1 MAGKN
6 NNNNNRNF
14 DTQHLTETVT
24 MARVAVNKYINDAK
38 VKAHYTW
45 CPYWKWTKPV
55 FRREE
60 ASLLNPVK

>member
-1 MAGKN
+1 
-6 NNNNNRNF
+6 
-14 DTQHLTETVT
+14 

-38 VKAHYTW
+38 AKAHYTW